1 MTSTA
6 KLWTLH
12 GLSVELNRNTRTLAK
27 ALRTTRPDG
36 KVGNYAGWYMSTAL
50 SALRRHE
57 GPRDVGDS
65 NVDAVCYDLEA
76 VARAFDARLARMR
89 KEQDIAKR
97 RELAREVGPLIGRG
111 AVFEDA
117 QAAEER
123 SDIATAER
131 LYRRVMKMDPADP
144 TAPSALEDSEDG
156 SAEQG
161 VE

>member
-76 VARAFDARLARMR
+76 VARALARMR
-89 KEQDIAKR
+89 KEQDIAC
-97 RELAREVGPLIGRG
+97 ELAREVGPLIGRLER
-111 AVFEDA
+111 VFKRSHALLSRLERIKFF
-117 QAAEER
+117 AAR
-123 SDIATAER
+123 SQNFWRFVIGGCQRSLSAGG
-131 LYRRVMKMDPADP
+131 RR
-144 TAPSALEDSEDG
+144 
-156 SAEQG
+156 QR
-161 VE
+161 